1 MYTIKDFSKLP
12 KNEQVYTLFNEGKE
26 LLDRKDG
33 EFVIKLFS
41 VHEIFVEIWYNS
53 TRNIIENIQV
63 VHEEDLV
70 KIYDRE
76 ISLSQLIKK

>member
-1 MYTIKDFSKLP
+1 MYTIKDFNKLP
-12 KNEQVYTLFNEGKE
+12 KNEQVYTLFHEGKE

-76 ISLSQLIKK
+76 INLSQLIKK